1 MMAATPT
8 KLRSE
13 AGAGRSEAQHAL
25 ILGFYSRIASVT
37 HWASTNAALSS
48 HIGAGRGLNS
58 TIFANSMT
66 EGVPNGECWFKSYED
81 IVDLCCEAWNRLIN
95 RPWKIMSIGCR
106 QWAKGF

>member
-66 EGVPNGECWFKSYED
+66 EGVPNGECWLMNSKPVFPIWMRSLPSPK
-81 IVDLCCEAWNRLIN
+81 L
-95 RPWKIMSIGCR
+95 G
-106 QWAKGF
+106 